1 MRVSLTGRISIP
13 TVPTSVS
20 VQLRK
25 KTISPKRR
33 TSLRMKVRP
42 NGVYDT
48 MRTNG
53 TDLYREIRPNA
64 SRKIQYKHE
73 YKTPS
78 VIPTTADI
86 ISTALREETK
96 ISRLGQHYNGVA
108 LYRCNRL
115 AEYSTALY
123 TRIII
128 TITIITFYALW
139 RYVNI
144 VQAAIYYIYIYNIF
158 IRFRLVSSLNSVSRI
173 APGKTE
179 ALHSS
184 HDNCSV

>member
-1 MRVSLTGRISIP
+1 
-13 TVPTSVS
+13 
-20 VQLRK
+20 
-25 KTISPKRR
+25 
-33 TSLRMKVRP
+33 MKVRP

-144 VQAAIYYIYIYNIF
+144 VQAAIYYIYIQYIYTF
-158 IRFRLVSSLNSVSRI
+158 PARLLVEQCFTNRPRKDGGTSQFTRQLQCIVTMLDRVCMS
-173 APGKTE
+173 
-179 ALHSS
+179 
-184 HDNCSV
+184 